1 MELYDEDF
9 LVYVT
14 EFLVSNSI
22 SHLFNEE
29 EHMSITNAIRT
40 DVTQAGL
47 SYTKETAWNFFL
59 KLVQRYRLFL
69 S

>member
-9 LVYVT
+9 LVFIT

-29 EHMSITNAIRT
+29 EHLSITNAIRT
-40 DVTQAGL
+40 EVTQAGL
-47 SYTKETAWNFFL
+47 SYTKEIAWNFFL
-59 KLVQRYRLFL
+59 K
-69 S
+69 

>member
-1 MELYDEDF
+1 MEVLDDDF
-9 LVYVT
+9 LVYVS

-29 EHMSITNAIRT
+29 EHTSITNAIRT
-40 DVTQAGL
+40 EVTQAGL

-59 KLVQRYRLFL
+59 KYDPLL
-69 S
+69 